1 MEHSSAAVRTLTPTE
16 SELADV
22 GAPLLLGDAQR
33 AFATGVTTLLIDLR
47 RVSRLDARAAD
58 TLVRL
63 ARRAPGHVRLVLL
76 SPAPSARFILQALR
90 LEEIF
95 DLHEDAAEVLRAAG

>member
-1 MEHSSAAVRTLTPTE
+1 MEHSNATVRTLTLTE
-16 SELADV
+16 SELTGV
-22 GAPLLLGDAQR
+22 GVLILLGEAQR
-33 AFATGVTTLLIDLR
+33 AFAAGVTTLLIDLR

-95 DLHEDAAEVLRAAG
+95 EIHEDSAEVLRAAS

>member
-1 MEHSSAAVRTLTPTE
+1 MEPSSATVRTLTPTE
-16 SELADV
+16 SELA
-22 GAPLLLGDAQR
+22 GAGVPLLLADAQR
-33 AFATGVTTLLIDLR
+33 AFSAGVTTLLLDLR

-90 LEEIF
+90 LKEIF
-95 DLHEDAAEVLRAAG
+95 EIHEDAAEVLRAAS